1 MSQGQPDWAALYQR
15 HKDAMHRVAASVLR
29 AAGLA
34 DQANDVVSDAMTSLI
49 NSPPADVQNWEAVM
63 VTAAKRKAL
72 DLLRSAAVR
81 HAGPELDAEYDQV
94 DPVDIA
100 EDVADQVD
108 RERARAVAWD
118 GLSVLD
124 ARHRRVVWEY
134 IALERPRA
142 DVAAELGVSPARVS
156 QMAKRALQ
164 ELRRYVDEQ
173 GGAA

>member
-1 MSQGQPDWAALYQR
+1 MSQPDWAALYQR

-34 DQANDVVSDAMTSLI
+34 DQANDAVSEAMTSLMG
-49 NSPPADVQNWEAVM
+49 SPPAGVQNWEAVM
-63 VTAAKRKAL
+63 VTAAKRKAI

-81 HAGPELDAEYDQV
+81 HAGPELGPEHDYADS
-94 DPVDIA
+94 VDIA
-100 EDVADQVD
+100 EDVAERVD
-108 RERARAVAWD
+108 RERLRAVAWD

-124 ARHRRVVWEY
+124 TRHRKVAWEY

-142 DVAAELGVSPARVS
+142 EVAAELGVSPGRVS
-156 QMAKRALQ
+156 QMAKRVLE
-164 ELRRYVDEQ
+164 ELRRYLDDQ